1 MTEPAVVE
9 ETLILTDA
17 DGNLTEDR
25 DKAVGGEVLQVLED
39 GTTRST
45 LFDVERPTGP

>member
-1 MTEPAVVE
+1 MADPAVVE

-17 DGNLTEDR
+17 DGNITEDR
-25 DKAVGGEVLQVLED
+25 DQAVGGEIVQTLED

-45 LFDVERPTGP
+45 LFDLDRATGR

>member
-1 MTEPAVVE
+1 MVE

-17 DGNLTEDR
+17 DGNITEDR
-25 DKAVGGEVLQVLED
+25 DQAVGGEVVQQLED

-45 LFDVERPTGP
+45 LFTLDHDAATDS